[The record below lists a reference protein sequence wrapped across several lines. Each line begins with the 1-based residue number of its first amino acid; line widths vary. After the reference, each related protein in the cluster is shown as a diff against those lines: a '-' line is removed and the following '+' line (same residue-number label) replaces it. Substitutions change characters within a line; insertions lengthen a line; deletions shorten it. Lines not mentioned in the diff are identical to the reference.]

1 MQFVKEFDFVI
12 NRAKSLKK
20 PARVVVTG
28 AYVENILKAV
38 FEAEADGFC
47 RPVLVG
53 SEDRILATLERLGLK
68 DRNYD
73 ICDVAEG
80 DDLVQHA
87 IDVVNAGMGDI
98 LLRGNTSTRSFLMPI
113 LNKENNLVKG
123 FVSEVALVKV
133 PYYDRVLALSDVSV
147 SVNPSVEQR
156 KEIVKNTVE
165 VLNALGIENPNVAVL
180 ALAEKPSFHMRDT
193 VEAQNIVRDHEIDA
207 IAKCQLAGPIT
218 WDLIVSKEAARLKKF
233 DCPYCGE
240 FDAVLMPNVMA
251 GNTVMKVLSM
261 SASVNSCG
269 VLAGTKVPVA
279 IASRSSSE
287 EQAYLS
293 LCVAAAMLY
302 EDKK

>member
-1 MQFVKEFDFVI
+1 MNFVKDFDFVI
-12 NRAKSLKK
+12 NRAKSLNK

-38 FEAEADGFC
+38 FQAEAEGFC

-53 SEDRILATLERLGLK
+53 SEDRILAILERLGLK

-133 PYYDRVLALSDVSV
+133 PYYDRILALSDVSV

-165 VLNALGIENPNVAVL
+165 VLNALGIQDPNVAVL

-193 VEAQNIVRDHEIDA
+193 VEAQNIVRDHEIDP
-207 IAKCQLAGPIT
+207 IAKCKLAGPIT
-218 WDLIVSKEAARLKKF
+218 WDLIVSKEAAVAKNF
-233 DCPYCGE
+233 DCDMCGE
-240 FDAVLMPNVMA
+240 FDAVVMPNVTA
-251 GNTVMKVLSM
+251 GNLVMKVLGM
-261 SASVNSCG
+261 SANCNTCG

-279 IASRSSSE
+279 MTSRASSVERV
-287 EQAYLS
+287 YLS
-293 LCVAAAMLY
+293 LCVAAAML
-302 EDKK
+302 KK

>member
-1 MQFVKEFDFVI
+1 MNFVKDFDFVI
-12 NRAKSLKK
+12 NRAKSLNK

-38 FEAEADGFC
+38 FQAEAEGFV

-53 SEDRILATLERLGLK
+53 SENRILAILERLGLK

-133 PYYDRVLALSDVSV
+133 PYYERVLALSDVSV

-165 VLNALGIENPNVAVL
+165 VLNALGIEDPNVAVL

-193 VEAQNIVRDHEIDA
+193 VEAQNIVRDHEIDP
-207 IAKCQLAGPIT
+207 IAKCKLAGPIT
-218 WDLIVSKEAARLKKF
+218 WDLIVSKEAAKAKNF
-233 DCPYCGE
+233 DCDLCGE
-240 FDAVLMPNVMA
+240 FDAVVMPNVMA
-251 GNTVMKVLSM
+251 GNTTMKVLGM
-261 SASVNSCG
+261 SANCNTCG

-279 IASRSSSE
+279 MTSRASSVERV
-287 EQAYLS
+287 YLS
-293 LCVAAAMLY
+293 LCVAAAMLN
-302 EDKK
+302 K

>member
-1 MQFVKEFDFVI
+1 MEFVKDFDFVI
-12 NRAKSLKK
+12 NRAKSLNK
-20 PARVVVTG
+20 PVRAVVTG

-38 FEAEADGFC
+38 FQAEAEGFC

-53 SEDRILATLERLGLK
+53 SEDRILSILERLGLK

-98 LLRGNTSTRSFLMPI
+98 LVRGNTSTRSFLMPI

-147 SVNPSVEQR
+147 SVNPSEEQR
-156 KEIVKNTVE
+156 VEIVKNTVE
-165 VLNALGIENPNVAVL
+165 VLNALGKNHPNVAL
-180 ALAEKPSFHMRDT
+180 MSLAEKPSFHMRDT
-193 VEAQNIVRDHEIDA
+193 VEAQNIVREHEIEP
-207 IAKCQLAGPIT
+207 IADCHLVGPIT
-218 WDLIVSKEAARLKKF
+218 WDLIVSKEAAEAKNF
-233 DCPYCGE
+233 DCDVCGE
-240 FDAVLMPNVMA
+240 FDAVVMPNVMA
-251 GNTVMKVLSM
+251 GNTTMKVLGM
-261 SASVNSCG
+261 SANCNTCG

-279 IASRSSSE
+279 MTSRASSVERV
-287 EQAYLS
+287 YLS
-293 LCVAAAMLY
+293 LCVAAAML
-302 EDKK
+302 KK

>member
-1 MQFVKEFDFVI
+1 MDFVKDFDFVI
-12 NRAKSLKK
+12 NRAKSLNK

-38 FEAEADGFC
+38 FQAEAEGFC

-53 SEDRILATLERLGLK
+53 SENRILAILERLGFK

-113 LNKENNLVKG
+113 LNKDNNLVKG

-193 VEAQNIVRDHEIDA
+193 VEAQNIVRDHDHSP
-207 IAKCQLAGPIT
+207 IANCKLAGPIT
-218 WDLIVSKEAARLKKF
+218 WDLIVSKEAAIAKNF
-233 DCPYCGE
+233 ECDMCGE
-240 FDAVLMPNVMA
+240 FDAVVMPNVTA
-251 GNTVMKVLSM
+251 GNLVMKVLGM
-261 SASVNSCG
+261 SANCNTCG

-279 IASRSSSE
+279 MTSRASSVERV
-287 EQAYLS
+287 YLS
-293 LCVAAAMLY
+293 LCVAAAML
-302 EDKK
+302 KK

>member
-1 MQFVKEFDFVI
+1 MNFVKDFDFVI
-12 NRAKSLKK
+12 NRAKSLNK

-38 FEAEADGFC
+38 FQAEAEGFC

-53 SEDRILATLERLGLK
+53 SENRILAILERLGLK

-133 PYYDRVLALSDVSV
+133 PYYDRILALSDVSV

-165 VLNALGIENPNVAVL
+165 VLSALGIQDPNVAVL

-193 VEAQNIVRDHEIDA
+193 VEAQNIVRDHEIDP
-207 IAKCQLAGPIT
+207 IAKCKLAGPIT
-218 WDLIVSKEAARLKKF
+218 WDLIVSKEAAVAKNF
-233 DCPYCGE
+233 DCDMCGE
-240 FDAVLMPNVMA
+240 FDAVVMPNVTA
-251 GNTVMKVLSM
+251 GNLVMKVLGM
-261 SASVNSCG
+261 SANCNTCG

-279 IASRSSSE
+279 MTSRASSVERV
-287 EQAYLS
+287 YLS
-293 LCVAAAMLY
+293 LCVAAAML
-302 EDKK
+302 KK

>member
-1 MQFVKEFDFVI
+1 MNFVKDFDFVI
-12 NRAKSLKK
+12 NRAKSLNK

-38 FEAEADGFC
+38 FQAEAEGFC

-53 SEDRILATLERLGLK
+53 SENRILAILERLGLK

-165 VLNALGIENPNVAVL
+165 VLNALGIEDPNVAVL

-193 VEAQNIVRDHEIDA
+193 VEAQNIVRDHEIDP
-207 IAKCQLAGPIT
+207 IAKCKLAGPIT
-218 WDLIVSKEAARLKKF
+218 WDLIVSKEAAVAKNF
-233 DCPYCGE
+233 DCDMCGE
-240 FDAVLMPNVMA
+240 FDAVVMPNVTA
-251 GNTVMKVLSM
+251 GNLVMKVLGM
-261 SASVNSCG
+261 SANCNTCG

-279 IASRSSSE
+279 MTSRASSVERV
-287 EQAYLS
+287 YLS
-293 LCVAAAMLY
+293 LCVAAAML
-302 EDKK
+302 KK

>member
-1 MQFVKEFDFVI
+1 MQFVKDFDFVI
-12 NRAKSLKK
+12 NRAKSLQK

-28 AYVENILKAV
+28 AYVENILAAV
-38 FEAEADGFC
+38 FQAEAEGFC

-53 SEDRILATLERLGLK
+53 SENRILAILERMGLK
-68 DRNYD
+68 DRSYD
-73 ICDVAEG
+73 ICHVDEG

-87 IDVVNAGMGDI
+87 IDVVNAGMGDV

-165 VLNALGIENPNVAVL
+165 VLNALGIDNPNVAVL

-193 VEAQNIVRDHEIDA
+193 VEAQNIVRDHEIHP
-207 IAKCQLAGPIT
+207 IAKCNLAGPIS
-218 WDLIVSKEAARLKKF
+218 WDLVVSKEAAEAKDF
-233 DCPYCGE
+233 NCPMCGE
-240 FDAVLMPNVMA
+240 FDAVVMPNVHA
-251 GNTVMKVLSM
+251 GNLTMKVLGM
-261 SASVNSCG
+261 SANCNTCG

-279 IASRSSSE
+279 MTSRASSVERV
-287 EQAYLS
+287 YLS
-293 LCVAAAMLY
+293 LCVAVAML
-302 EDKK
+302 KK

>member
-1 MQFVKEFDFVI
+1 MQFVKDFDFVI

-38 FEAEADGFC
+38 FEAEAEGFC

-53 SEDRILATLERLGLK
+53 SEDRILSILERLGLK

-73 ICDVAEG
+73 ICHVEEG

-98 LLRGNTSTRSFLMPI
+98 LMRGNTSTRSFLMPI
-113 LNKENNLVKG
+113 LNKENNLAKG

-156 KEIVKNTVE
+156 MEIVKNTVE
-165 VLNALGIENPNVAVL
+165 VLNALGKDHPNVAL
-180 ALAEKPSFHMRDT
+180 MALSEKPSFHMRDT
-193 VEAQNIVRDHEIDA
+193 VEAQNIVREHEAEA
-207 IAKCQLAGPIT
+207 IANCNLVGPIT
-218 WDLIVSKEAARLKKF
+218 WDLIVSKEAAAAKHF
-233 DCPYCGE
+233 DCPICGE
-240 FDAVLMPNVMA
+240 FDAVVMPNVMA
-251 GNTVMKVLSM
+251 GNTTMKVLGM
-261 SASVNSCG
+261 SANCNTCG
-269 VLAGTKVPVA
+269 VLAGTRVPVA
-279 IASRSSSE
+279 MTSRASSVERV
-287 EQAYLS
+287 YLS
-293 LCVAAAMLY
+293 LCVAAAML
-302 EDKK
+302 KK

>member
-1 MQFVKEFDFVI
+1 MNFVKDFDFVI
-12 NRAKSLKK
+12 NRAKSLNK

-38 FEAEADGFC
+38 FQAEAEGFV

-53 SEDRILATLERLGLK
+53 SEDRILAILERLGLK

-98 LLRGNTSTRSFLMPI
+98 LMRGNTSTRSFLMPI
-113 LNKENNLVKG
+113 LNKENNLAKG

-156 KEIVKNTVE
+156 MEIVKNTVE
-165 VLNALGIENPNVAVL
+165 VLNALGQDHPKVAL
-180 ALAEKPSFHMRDT
+180 MALSEKPSFHMRDT
-193 VEAQNIVRDHEIDA
+193 VEAQNIVREHEAEA
-207 IAKCQLAGPIT
+207 IADCNIVGPIT
-218 WDLIVSKEAARLKKF
+218 WDLIVSKEAAKAKNF
-233 DCPYCGE
+233 DCDLCGE
-240 FDAVLMPNVMA
+240 FDAVVMPNVMA
-251 GNTVMKVLSM
+251 GNTPMKVLGM
-261 SASVNSCG
+261 SANCNTCG
-269 VLAGTKVPVA
+269 VLAGTTVPVA
-279 IASRSSSE
+279 MTSRASSVERC
-287 EQAYLS
+287 YLS
-293 LCVAAAMLY
+293 LAVAVAML
-302 EDKK
+302 KK

>member
-1 MQFVKEFDFVI
+1 MQFVKDFDFVI
-12 NRAKSLKK
+12 NRAKSLNK

-38 FEAEADGFC
+38 FEAEAEGFC

-53 SEDRILATLERLGLK
+53 SENRILAILERLGLK

-113 LNKENNLVKG
+113 LNKDNNLVKG

-165 VLNALGIENPNVAVL
+165 VLNALGIEDPNVAVL

-193 VEAQNIVRDHEIDA
+193 VEAQNIVRDHESSP
-207 IAKCQLAGPIT
+207 IANCKMAGPIT
-218 WDLIVSKEAARLKKF
+218 WDLIVSKEAAAAKNF
-233 DCPYCGE
+233 ECDMCGE
-240 FDAVLMPNVMA
+240 FDAVVMPNVTA
-251 GNTVMKVLSM
+251 GNLVMKVLGM
-261 SASVNSCG
+261 SANCNTCG

-279 IASRSSSE
+279 MTSRASSVERV
-287 EQAYLS
+287 YLS
-293 LCVAAAMLY
+293 LCVAAAML
-302 EDKK
+302 KK

>member
-1 MQFVKEFDFVI
+1 MEFVKDFDFVI
-12 NRAKSLKK
+12 NRAKSLNK

-38 FEAEADGFC
+38 FEAEAEGFC

-53 SEDRILATLERLGLK
+53 SEDRILAILERLGLK

-113 LNKENNLVKG
+113 LNKQNNLVKG

-193 VEAQNIVRDHEIDA
+193 VEAQNIVRDHENSP
-207 IAKCQLAGPIT
+207 IANCKLAGPIT
-218 WDLIVSKEAARLKKF
+218 WDLIVSKEAATAKNF
-233 DCPYCGE
+233 DCDMCGE
-240 FDAVLMPNVMA
+240 FDAVVMPNVTA
-251 GNTVMKVLSM
+251 GNLVMKVLGM
-261 SASVNSCG
+261 SANCNTCG

-279 IASRSSSE
+279 MTSRASSVERV
-287 EQAYLS
+287 YLS
-293 LCVAAAMLY
+293 LCVAAAML
-302 EDKK
+302 KK

>member
-1 MQFVKEFDFVI
+1 MNFVKEFDFVI

-38 FEAEADGFC
+38 FQAEAEGFV

-53 SEDRILATLERLGLK
+53 SEDRILAILERLGLK

-113 LNKENNLVKG
+113 LNKDNNLVKG

-165 VLNALGIENPNVAVL
+165 VLNALGIEDPNVAVL

-193 VEAQNIVRDHEIDA
+193 VEAQNIVRDHEIDP
-207 IAKCQLAGPIT
+207 IAKCKLAGPIT
-218 WDLIVSKEAARLKKF
+218 WDLIVSKEAAVAKNF
-233 DCPYCGE
+233 ECDMCGE
-240 FDAVLMPNVMA
+240 FDAVVMPNVTA
-251 GNTVMKVLSM
+251 GNLVMKVLGM
-261 SASVNSCG
+261 SANCNTCG

-279 IASRSSSE
+279 MTSRASSVERV
-287 EQAYLS
+287 YLS
-293 LCVAAAMLY
+293 LCVAAAML
-302 EDKK
+302 KK

>member
-1 MQFVKEFDFVI
+1 MDFVKDFDFVI
-12 NRAKSLKK
+12 NRAKSLNK

-38 FEAEADGFC
+38 FQAEAEGFC

-53 SEDRILATLERLGLK
+53 SENRILAILERLGYK

-113 LNKENNLVKG
+113 LNKDNNLVKG

-193 VEAQNIVRDHEIDA
+193 VEAQNIVRDHDHSP
-207 IAKCQLAGPIT
+207 IANCKLAGPIT
-218 WDLIVSKEAARLKKF
+218 WDLIVSKEAAVAKNF
-233 DCPYCGE
+233 ECDMCGE
-240 FDAVLMPNVMA
+240 FDAVVMPNVTA
-251 GNTVMKVLSM
+251 GNLVMKVLGM
-261 SASVNSCG
+261 SANCNTCG

-279 IASRSSSE
+279 MTSRASSVERV
-287 EQAYLS
+287 YLS
-293 LCVAAAMLY
+293 LCVAAAML
-302 EDKK
+302 KK

>member
-1 MQFVKEFDFVI
+1 MNFVKDFDFVI
-12 NRAKSLKK
+12 NRAKSLNK

-38 FEAEADGFC
+38 FEAEAEGFV

-53 SEDRILATLERLGLK
+53 SEDRILAILERLGLK

-165 VLNALGIENPNVAVL
+165 VLNALGIEDPNVAVL

-193 VEAQNIVRDHEIDA
+193 VEAQNIVRDHEIDP
-207 IAKCQLAGPIT
+207 IANCKLAGPVT
-218 WDLIVSKEAARLKKF
+218 WDLIVSKEAAVAKNF
-233 DCPYCGE
+233 ECDMCGE
-240 FDAVLMPNVMA
+240 FDAVVMPNVTA
-251 GNTVMKVLSM
+251 GNLVMKVLGM
-261 SASVNSCG
+261 SANCNTCG

-279 IASRSSSE
+279 MTSRASSVERV
-287 EQAYLS
+287 YLS
-293 LCVAAAMLY
+293 LCVAAAML
-302 EDKK
+302 KK

>member
-1 MQFVKEFDFVI
+1 MQFVKDFDFVI

-38 FEAEADGFC
+38 FEAEAEGFC

-53 SEDRILATLERLGLK
+53 SEDRILSILERLGLK

-133 PYYDRVLALSDVSV
+133 PYYDRILALSDVSV

-165 VLNALGIENPNVAVL
+165 VLSALGIQDPNVAVL

-193 VEAQNIVRDHEIDA
+193 VEAQNLVRDHEIDP
-207 IAKCQLAGPIT
+207 IAKCKLAGPIT
-218 WDLIVSKEAARLKKF
+218 WDLIVSKEAAVAKNF
-233 DCPYCGE
+233 DCDMCGE
-240 FDAVLMPNVMA
+240 FDAVVMPNVTA
-251 GNTVMKVLSM
+251 GNLVMKVLGM
-261 SASVNSCG
+261 SANCNTCG

-279 IASRSSSE
+279 MTSRASSVERV
-287 EQAYLS
+287 YLS
-293 LCVAAAMLY
+293 LCVAAAML
-302 EDKK
+302 KK

>member
-1 MQFVKEFDFVI
+1 MNFVKDFDFVI
-12 NRAKSLKK
+12 NRAKSLNK

-38 FEAEADGFC
+38 FQAEAEGFC

-53 SEDRILATLERLGLK
+53 SENRILAILERLGYK

-113 LNKENNLVKG
+113 LNKDNNLVKG

-193 VEAQNIVRDHEIDA
+193 VEAQNIVRDHDHSP
-207 IAKCQLAGPIT
+207 IANCKLAGPIT
-218 WDLIVSKEAARLKKF
+218 WDLIVSKEAAVAKNF
-233 DCPYCGE
+233 ECDMCGE
-240 FDAVLMPNVMA
+240 FDAVVMPNVTA
-251 GNTVMKVLSM
+251 GNLVMKVLGM
-261 SASVNSCG
+261 SANCNTCG

-279 IASRSSSE
+279 MTSRASSVERV
-287 EQAYLS
+287 YLS
-293 LCVAAAMLY
+293 LCVAAAML
-302 EDKK
+302 KK

>member
-1 MQFVKEFDFVI
+1 MEFVKDFDFVI
-12 NRAKSLKK
+12 NRAKSLNK

-38 FEAEADGFC
+38 FEAEAEGFC

-53 SEDRILATLERLGLK
+53 SEDRILAILERLGLK

-133 PYYDRVLALSDVSV
+133 PYYDRILALSDVSV

-165 VLNALGIENPNVAVL
+165 VLNALGIQDPNVAVL

-193 VEAQNIVRDHEIDA
+193 VEAQNIVRDHEIDP
-207 IAKCQLAGPIT
+207 IAKCKLAGPIT
-218 WDLIVSKEAARLKKF
+218 WDLIVSKEAAVAKNF
-233 DCPYCGE
+233 DCDMCGE
-240 FDAVLMPNVMA
+240 FDAVVMPNVTA
-251 GNTVMKVLSM
+251 GNLVMKVLGM
-261 SASVNSCG
+261 SANCNTCG

-279 IASRSSSE
+279 MTSRASSVERV
-287 EQAYLS
+287 YLS
-293 LCVAAAMLY
+293 LCVAAAML
-302 EDKK
+302 KK

>member
-1 MQFVKEFDFVI
+1 MQFVKDFDFVI

-38 FEAEADGFC
+38 FQAEAEGFC

-53 SEDRILATLERLGLK
+53 SEDRILAILERLGFK

-113 LNKENNLVKG
+113 LNKENNLVNG

-133 PYYDRVLALSDVSV
+133 PYYDRILALSDVSV

-165 VLNALGIENPNVAVL
+165 VLNALGIQDPNVAVL

-193 VEAQNIVRDHEIDA
+193 VEAQNIVRDHEVDP
-207 IAKCQLAGPIT
+207 IAKCKLAGPIT
-218 WDLIVSKEAARLKKF
+218 WDLIVSKEAAVAKNF
-233 DCPYCGE
+233 DCDMCGE
-240 FDAVLMPNVMA
+240 FDAVVMPNVTA
-251 GNTVMKVLSM
+251 GNLVMKVLGM
-261 SASVNSCG
+261 SANCNTCG

-279 IASRSSSE
+279 MTSRASSVERV
-287 EQAYLS
+287 YLS
-293 LCVAAAMLY
+293 LCVAVAML
-302 EDKK
+302 KK

>member
-1 MQFVKEFDFVI
+1 MNFVKDFDFVI
-12 NRAKSLKK
+12 NRAKSLNK

-38 FEAEADGFC
+38 FQAEAEGFC

-53 SEDRILATLERLGLK
+53 SENRILAILERLGLK

-193 VEAQNIVRDHEIDA
+193 VEAQNIVRDHEIDP
-207 IAKCQLAGPIT
+207 IAKCKLAGPIT
-218 WDLIVSKEAARLKKF
+218 WDLIVSKEAAVAKNF
-233 DCPYCGE
+233 DCDMCGE
-240 FDAVLMPNVMA
+240 FDAVVMPNVTA
-251 GNTVMKVLSM
+251 GNLVMKVLGM
-261 SASVNSCG
+261 SANCNTCG

-279 IASRSSSE
+279 MTSRASSVERV
-287 EQAYLS
+287 YLS
-293 LCVAAAMLY
+293 LCVAAAML
-302 EDKK
+302 KK

>member
-1 MQFVKEFDFVI
+1 MQFVKDFDFVI
-12 NRAKSLKK
+12 NRAKSLNK

-38 FEAEADGFC
+38 FEAEAEGFC

-53 SEDRILATLERLGLK
+53 SENRILAVLERLGLK

-156 KEIVKNTVE
+156 MEIVKNTVE
-165 VLNALGIENPNVAVL
+165 VLNALGKDHPNVAL
-180 ALAEKPSFHMRDT
+180 MSLSEKPSFHMRDT
-193 VEAQNIVRDHEIDA
+193 VEAQNIVREHEAEA
-207 IAKCQLAGPIT
+207 IADCNLVGPIT
-218 WDLIVSKEAARLKKF
+218 WDLIVSKEAAKAKNF
-233 DCPYCGE
+233 DCDLCGE
-240 FDAVLMPNVMA
+240 FDAVVMPNVMA
-251 GNTVMKVLSM
+251 GNTTMKVLGM
-261 SASVNSCG
+261 SANCNTCG

-279 IASRSSSE
+279 MTSRASSVERV
-287 EQAYLS
+287 YLS
-293 LCVAAAMLY
+293 LCVAAAML
-302 EDKK
+302 K

>member
-1 MQFVKEFDFVI
+1 MKGFVKDFDFVI
-12 NRAKSLKK
+12 NRAKALKK

-28 AYVENILKAV
+28 AYVENILSAV
-38 FEAEADGFC
+38 FQAEADGFC

-53 SEDRILATLERLGLK
+53 SENRILATLERLGLK

-113 LNKENNLVKG
+113 LNKENHLIKG

-193 VEAQNIVRDHEIDA
+193 VEAQNIVREHEA
-207 IAKCQLAGPIT
+207 EPIADCNLVGPIT
-218 WDLIVSKEAARLKKF
+218 WDLIVSKEAAKAKAY
-233 DCPYCGE
+233 DCDVCGE
-240 FDAVLMPNVMA
+240 FDAVVMPNVMA
-251 GNTVMKVLSM
+251 GNTTMKVLGM
-261 SASVNSCG
+261 SANCNTCG
-269 VLAGTKVPVA
+269 VLAGTTVPVA
-279 IASRSSSE
+279 MTSRASSVERC
-287 EQAYLS
+287 YLS
-293 LCVAAAMLY
+293 LAVAVAML
-302 EDKK
+302 DK

>member
-1 MQFVKEFDFVI
+1 MNFVKDFDFVI
-12 NRAKSLKK
+12 NRAKSLNK

-38 FEAEADGFC
+38 FQAEAEGFV

-53 SEDRILATLERLGLK
+53 SENRILAILERLGFK

-133 PYYDRVLALSDVSV
+133 PYYDRILALSDVSV

-165 VLNALGIENPNVAVL
+165 VLNALGIQDPNVAVL

-193 VEAQNIVRDHEIDA
+193 VEAQNIVRDHEIDP
-207 IAKCQLAGPIT
+207 IAKCKLAGPIT
-218 WDLIVSKEAARLKKF
+218 WDLIVSKEAAVAKNF
-233 DCPYCGE
+233 DCDMCGE
-240 FDAVLMPNVMA
+240 FDAVVMPNVTA
-251 GNTVMKVLSM
+251 GNLVMKVLGM
-261 SASVNSCG
+261 SANCNTCG

-279 IASRSSSE
+279 MTSRASSVERV
-287 EQAYLS
+287 YLS
-293 LCVAAAMLY
+293 LCVAAAML
-302 EDKK
+302 KK

>member
-1 MQFVKEFDFVI
+1 MNFVKDFDFVI
-12 NRAKSLKK
+12 NRAKSLNK

-38 FEAEADGFC
+38 FQAEAEGFV

-53 SEDRILATLERLGLK
+53 SEDRILAILERLGLK

-218 WDLIVSKEAARLKKF
+218 WDLIVSKEAAAAKNF
-233 DCPYCGE
+233 ECDMCGE
-240 FDAVLMPNVMA
+240 FDAVVMPNVTA
-251 GNTVMKVLSM
+251 GNLVMKVLGM
-261 SASVNSCG
+261 SANCNTCG

-279 IASRSSSE
+279 MTSRASSVERV
-287 EQAYLS
+287 YLS
-293 LCVAAAMLY
+293 LCVAAAML
-302 EDKK
+302 DK

>member
-1 MQFVKEFDFVI
+1 MDFVKDFDFVI
-12 NRAKSLKK
+12 NRAKSLNK

-38 FEAEADGFC
+38 FQAEAEGFC

-53 SEDRILATLERLGLK
+53 SENRILAILERLGFK

-113 LNKENNLVKG
+113 LNKDNNLVKG

-193 VEAQNIVRDHEIDA
+193 VEAQNIVRDHEIDP
-207 IAKCQLAGPIT
+207 IAKCKLAGPIT
-218 WDLIVSKEAARLKKF
+218 WDLIVSKEAAIAKNF
-233 DCPYCGE
+233 ECDMCGE
-240 FDAVLMPNVMA
+240 FDAVVMPNVTA
-251 GNTVMKVLSM
+251 GNLVMKVLGM
-261 SASVNSCG
+261 SANCNTCG

-279 IASRSSSE
+279 MTSRASSVERV
-287 EQAYLS
+287 YLS
-293 LCVAAAMLY
+293 LCVAAAML
-302 EDKK
+302 KK

>member
-1 MQFVKEFDFVI
+1 MQFVKDFDFVI

-38 FEAEADGFC
+38 FQAEAEGFC

-53 SEDRILATLERLGLK
+53 SENRILAILERLGLK

-165 VLNALGIENPNVAVL
+165 VLNALGIEDPNVAVL

-193 VEAQNIVRDHEIDA
+193 VEAQNIVRDHEIDP
-207 IAKCQLAGPIT
+207 IAKCKLAGPIT
-218 WDLIVSKEAARLKKF
+218 WDLIVSKEAAVAKNF
-233 DCPYCGE
+233 DCDMCGE
-240 FDAVLMPNVMA
+240 FDAVVMPNVTA
-251 GNTVMKVLSM
+251 GNLVMKVLGM
-261 SASVNSCG
+261 SANCNTCG

-279 IASRSSSE
+279 MTSRASSVERV
-287 EQAYLS
+287 YLS
-293 LCVAAAMLY
+293 LCVAAAML
-302 EDKK
+302 KK

>member
-1 MQFVKEFDFVI
+1 MQFVNDFDFVI
-12 NRAKSLKK
+12 NRAKSLNK

-53 SEDRILATLERLGLK
+53 SEDRILAILERLGLK

-147 SVNPSVEQR
+147 SVTPSVEQR

-193 VEAQNIVRDHEIDA
+193 VEAQNIVRDHEIDP
-207 IAKCQLAGPIT
+207 IAKCKLAGPIT
-218 WDLIVSKEAARLKKF
+218 WDLIVSKEAAAAKNF
-233 DCPYCGE
+233 DCDMCGE
-240 FDAVLMPNVMA
+240 FDAVVMPNDFPC
-251 GNTVMKVLSM
+251 KF
-261 SASVNSCG
+261 C
-269 VLAGTKVPVA
+269 
-279 IASRSSSE
+279 
-287 EQAYLS
+287 
-293 LCVAAAMLY
+293 
-302 EDKK
+302 